1 MGILERQLLT
11 RQTIPSD
18 LFCAKC
24 GYNLR
29 TRPIISRCPEC
40 GNDYDARPVK
50 MTGILR
56 DEDVQ
61 FPMAA
66 WGLFLLCGAMG
77 GGFIYGWAKLNMAWN
92 LAPAIVLLLMTIAF
106 AIVAIVK
113 TRKFF
118 RHYAL
123 LRQTYSKR

>member
-1 MGILERQLLT
+1 MGLLERQLLT

-18 LFCAKC
+18 LFCANC

-29 TRPIISRCPEC
+29 TRAVISRCPEC
-40 GNDYDARPVK
+40 GSDYDARPVK

-61 FPMAA
+61 FPLAA

-77 GGFIYGWAKLNMAWN
+77 GGFIYGWAKLKMAWN
-92 LAPAIVLLLMTIAF
+92 LGPAILLFVMAAAF
-106 AIVAIVK
+106 AVFAMIK
-113 TRKFF
+113 SRTYL
-118 RHYAL
+118 RHRAL
-123 LRQTYSKR
+123 LRQTNSKR